1 MTISKYYRQLNPVV
15 TEKVNHV
22 ERMRAHLRE
31 VYLTEAKSTAS
42 TLLEELSPGAELQR
56 AIELAELID
65 TKVASVDAQTTLK
78 EDNKNRITLIQVVND
93 KDRIKFAALA
103 KEVID
108 TEENFSNINISSSR
122 SEKDYH
128 FRHVDVDRSIYIQL
142 KPSGAKG
149 QVRNDPNE
157 LLAGI
162 FSCINYKNPTNIEEL
177 DALIDLAKNNIGKS
191 QGHTQGQIDL
201 FDKAYTNACQAI
213 SAANAMKKMLGGT
226 ADKVFMTGVKWPA
239 EVEKFKRDSYGMKD
253 FNSSDIILK
262 KGNTYFG
269 VSLKKKQ
276 SKTAEDPTILNKA
289 FDTILNGPDLVS
301 VKTKLAKKKEE
312 FYIKVIKQAMKENIL
327 DKKPVN
333 AKNWK
338 TFLGGGKSGTKT
350 KLGNDYVNKSL
361 KSTSSLFKDMSD
373 IIKSNEK
380 LIAESLINLVLK
392 MDLKDLK
399 ENNFMF
405 SLITGNGRYGP
416 NIGAVIEDA
425 DVYEIDTIV
434 EKMDRL
440 GWSDRNLSIEFNN
453 KKVQAFDVG
462 ATAAKLFYVVKVGKL
477 DIIKIELRYKGS
489 FTAQPQ
495 FFAVFTNKFKE
506 MLK

>member
-1 MTISKYYRQLNPVV
+1 MIRAVDAARKLRRPVRENYIPPIEKIQQYISEEMSP
-15 TEKVNHV
+15 
-22 ERMRAHLRE
+22 
-31 VYLTEAKSTAS
+31 EA
-42 TLLEELSPGAELQR
+42 EIQR

-65 TKVASVDAQTTLK
+65 TKVSSIDAQTQSK
-78 EDNKNRITLIQVVND
+78 DDNKNRITLTQVVND

-103 KEVID
+103 KEIID
-108 TEENFSNINISSSR
+108 AEDDFENINITSSR
-122 SEKDYH
+122 SDKDYH
-128 FRHVDVDRSIYIQL
+128 FRHVSVGRSIYVQL

-149 QVRNDPNE
+149 QVRDDPNE

-162 FSCINYKNPTNIEEL
+162 FSCLNYSNPTNIEEL
-177 DALIDLAKNNIGKS
+177 DALIDLAKKNISKS

-213 SAANAMKKMLGGT
+213 SAANAMKKMLGGK

-262 KGNTYFG
+262 KGKTYFG
-269 VSLKKKQ
+269 VSLKKKP

-289 FDTILNGPDLVS
+289 FDTILNGPDLAS
-301 VKTKLAKKKEE
+301 IKEELLKKKEE
-312 FYIKVIKQAMKENIL
+312 FYISVIKQAMKEKVLNN
-327 DKKPVN
+327 KPVN
-333 AKNWK
+333 SKNWK

-361 KSTSSLFKDMSD
+361 KSKSSHFKDMAD

-392 MDLKDLK
+392 MDLKDLAK
-399 ENNFMF
+399 NDFMF
-405 SLITGNGRYGP
+405 SLVTGNGRYGP
-416 NIGAVIEDA
+416 KIGAVIDEA
-425 DVYEIDTIV
+425 DVYDIDTVV
-434 EKMDRL
+434 EKMDKL
-440 GWSDRNLSIEFNN
+440 GWSERNLSIEFNTRR
-453 KKVQAFDVG
+453 VQAFDVG
-462 ATAAKLFYVVKVGKL
+462 ATAAKLFYVVKVGGM

-495 FFAVFTNKFKE
+495 FFAVFTNKFKNL
-506 MLK
+506 LKSE

>member
-1 MTISKYYRQLNPVV
+1 MD
-15 TEKVNHV
+15 TEKKLMGIKNYVRQVRPVQESYVNHL
-22 ERMRAHLRE
+22 EKIQSFL
-31 VYLTEAKSTAS
+31 S
-42 TLLEELSPGAELQR
+42 EELSPGAELQR

-65 TKVASVDAQTTLK
+65 IKVASIDAQTQSK
-78 EDNKNRITLIQVVND
+78 ADNKNRITLTQVVND
-93 KDRIKFAALA
+93 KDRIKFAVLA
-103 KEVID
+103 KEIID
-108 TEENFSNINISSSR
+108 AEENFENINITSSR
-122 SEKDYH
+122 SDKDYH
-128 FRHVDVDRSIYIQL
+128 FRHVDVDRSIYVQI

-149 QVRNDPNE
+149 QVRDDPNE

-162 FSCINYKNPTNIEEL
+162 FSCINYSDPTNIEEL
-177 DALIDLAKNNIGKS
+177 DALIDLAKKNIGKS

-226 ADKVFMTGVKWPA
+226 ADKVFMTGVNWPA
-239 EVEKFKRDSYGMKD
+239 EVAQFKREAYGMKD

-269 VSLKKKQ
+269 VSLKKKE

-289 FDTILNGPDLVS
+289 FDTILNGPKLAS
-301 VKTKLAKKKEE
+301 VKEELLKKKEQ
-312 FYIKVIKQAMKENIL
+312 FYISVIQQAMKEKVLN
-327 DKKPVN
+327 KKPVN

-361 KSTSSLFKDMSD
+361 KSTSSHFKDMSD
-373 IIKSNEK
+373 IIKANEK

-392 MDLKDLK
+392 MDLKELRDH
-399 ENNFMF
+399 NFMF

-416 NIGAVIEDA
+416 KIGAVIEDA
-425 DVYEIDTIV
+425 DVYDVDTIV
-434 EKMDRL
+434 EKLDAL
-440 GWSDRNLSIEFNN
+440 GWADRNLSIEFNTR
-453 KKVQAFDVG
+453 KIQAFDVG
-462 ATAAKLFYVVKVGKL
+462 ATAAKLFYVVKVGGM

-495 FFAVFTNKFKE
+495 FFAVFTNKFKAL
-506 MLK
+506 LK

>member
-1 MTISKYYRQLNPVV
+1 
-15 TEKVNHV
+15 
-22 ERMRAHLRE
+22 
-31 VYLTEAKSTAS
+31 
-42 TLLEELSPGAELQR
+42 LEELSPGVELQR

-65 TKVASVDAQTTLK
+65 TKVASIDAQTQSK
-78 EDNKNRITLIQVVND
+78 DDNKNRITLTQVVND

-103 KEVID
+103 KEIID
-108 TEENFSNINISSSR
+108 AEENFENVNITSSR
-122 SEKDYH
+122 SDKDYH
-128 FRHVDVDRSIYIQL
+128 FRHVDVDRSIYVQL

-149 QVRNDPNE
+149 QVRDDPNE

-162 FSCINYKNPTNIEEL
+162 FSCINYSDPTNIEEL
-177 DALIDLAKNNIGKS
+177 DVLIDLAKNNIGKS

-201 FDKAYTNACQAI
+201 FDKAYNNACQAI

-226 ADKVFMTGVKWPA
+226 ADKVFMTGVTWPA
-239 EVEKFKRDSYGMKD
+239 EVAEFKRDAYGMKD

-262 KGNTYFG
+262 KGKTYFG
-269 VSLKKKQ
+269 ISLKKKK
-276 SKTAEDPTILNKA
+276 STSAEDPTILNKA
-289 FDTILNGPDLVS
+289 FDTILNGPDLDS
-301 VKTKLAKKKEE
+301 VKSQLAKKKEE
-312 FYIKVIKQAMKENIL
+312 FYIKVIKQAMKENVL
-327 DKKPVN
+327 NKKPVN
-333 AKNWK
+333 ARNWK

-361 KSTSSLFKDMSD
+361 KSTSSLFKDMSN
-373 IIKSNEK
+373 IIKLNEK

-392 MDLKDLK
+392 MDLKDLQK
-399 ENNFMF
+399 NNFMF

-416 NIGAVIEDA
+416 NIGAVIDDA
-425 DVYEIDTIV
+425 DVYDVDTIV

-440 GWSDRNLSIEFNN
+440 GWSDKDLSIEFNN
-453 KKVQAFDVG
+453 RQVQAFDVG
-462 ATAAKLFYVVKVGKL
+462 ATAAKLFYVVKVGTF

-495 FFAVFTNKFKE
+495 FFAVFTRKFKA

>member
-1 MTISKYYRQLNPVV
+1 MSYLQKYVRQVKPRTENYIPPV
-15 TEKVNHV
+15 EKVQNYIS
-22 ERMRAHLRE
+22 EEM
-31 VYLTEAKSTAS
+31 TPEA
-42 TLLEELSPGAELQR
+42 EIQR
-56 AIELAELID
+56 AIELAELMD
-65 TKVASVDAQTTLK
+65 AKVASIDAKTVYK
-78 EDNKNRITLIQVVND
+78 EDNKNKITITQVVDD

-103 KEVID
+103 KEIID
-108 TEENFSNINISSSR
+108 AEDKFEQISITSAR
-122 SEKDYH
+122 AEKDYH
-128 FRHVDVDRSIYIQL
+128 FRHPDVSRSIYVQL

-149 QVRNDPNE
+149 QVRDDPNE

-162 FSCINYKNPTNIEEL
+162 FACLTYKDPTNIEEL
-177 DALIDLAKNNIGKS
+177 DSLIDLAKNNISKS

-213 SAANAMKKMLGGT
+213 SAANAMRDMLGGK
-226 ADKVFMTGVKWPA
+226 ADNVFMTGVKWPS
-239 EVEKFKRDSYGMKD
+239 EVEQFKRDAYGMKD

-262 KGNTYFG
+262 KSKTYFG

-276 SKTAEDPTILNKA
+276 SKSAEDPTILNKA
-289 FDTILNGPDLVS
+289 FDTILNGPELAS
-301 VKTKLAKKKEE
+301 VKEELLKKKEQ
-312 FYIKVIKQAMKENIL
+312 FYIAVIQQAMKENVL
-327 DKKPVN
+327 NKKPVN
-333 AKNWK
+333 ARNWK
-338 TFLGGGKSGTKT
+338 TFLGGGKTGTKT

-361 KSTSSLFKDMSD
+361 KSTSSHFKDMAD

-392 MDLKDLK
+392 MDLKELRDH
-399 ENNFMF
+399 NFMF

-416 NIGAVIEDA
+416 KMGAVIEEA

-434 EKMDRL
+434 EKLDEL

-453 KKVQAFDVG
+453 RKVQAFDVG
-462 ATAAKLFYVVKVGKL
+462 ATAAKLFYVVKVGTM

-495 FFAVFTNKFKE
+495 FFAVFTNKFKAL
-506 MLK
+506 LK

>member
-1 MTISKYYRQLNPVV
+1 MSLIGYVRQVRPIQ
-15 TEKVNHV
+15 ESHVNH
-22 ERMRAHLRE
+22 LD
-31 VYLTEAKSTAS
+31 KIQKQFN
-42 TLLEELSPGAELQR
+42 LLEELSPGAELQR

-65 TKVASVDAQTTLK
+65 TKVASIDAQTQLK
-78 EDNKNRITLIQVVND
+78 DNNKNRITLTQVVND

-103 KEVID
+103 KEIID
-108 TEENFSNINISSSR
+108 AEEKFENINITSAR
-122 SEKDYH
+122 AEKDYH
-128 FRHVDVDRSIYIQL
+128 FRHVDVNRSIYVQL

-177 DALIDLAKNNIGKS
+177 DVLIDTAKKSIGKS

-276 SKTAEDPTILNKA
+276 SKTSEDPTILNKA
-289 FDTILNGPDLVS
+289 FDTILNGPDLAS
-301 VKTKLAKKKEE
+301 IKEELLKKKEQ
-312 FYIKVIKQAMKENIL
+312 FYTSVIKKAMDEKIL
-327 DKKPVN
+327 TKRPVN
-333 AKNWK
+333 SKNWK
-338 TFLGGGKSGTKT
+338 TFLGGGKTGTKS
-350 KLGNDYVNKSL
+350 KLGNNYVNKSL
-361 KSTSSLFKDMSD
+361 KSTSSHFKDMSD

-392 MDLKDLK
+392 MDLKDLAK
-399 ENNFMF
+399 NNFMF
-405 SLITGNGRYGP
+405 SLVTGNGRYGP
-416 NIGAVIEDA
+416 KIGAVIDDA
-425 DVYEIDTIV
+425 DVYDIETVV
-434 EKMDRL
+434 EKMDKL
-440 GWSDRNLSIEFNN
+440 GWSERNLSIEFNN
-453 KKVQAFDVG
+453 RKVQAFDVG
-462 ATAAKLFYVVKVGKL
+462 ATAAKLFYVVKVGGM

-495 FFAVFTNKFKE
+495 FFAVFTNKFKAL
-506 MLK
+506 LKSDV